1 MTLVQIDLRRGR
13 DRRPVPPAPVSAA
26 VVPAAVVPAAIVP
39 ATEQRSVSRAF
50 APAVGLILLAPL
62 TGTAVQS
69 GSTLALLLVGLGVLG
84 LTAALVR
91 PGAEVDP

>member
-1 MTLVQIDLRRGR
+1 MTLVQIDLQRGR
-13 DRRPVPPAPVSAA
+13 DRRPVPPAVASATVTSAA
-26 VVPAAVVPAAIVP
+26 VTS
-39 ATEQRSVSRAF
+39 ATAHRSLSRAF
-50 APAVGLILLAPL
+50 APGVGLILLAPL